1 MKNRHL
7 PMVLSLVFATGA
19 ALLVMGCSRHDDDSE
34 LATTTAPTTTTTTT
48 TAPTAT
54 TATTVGMEIDDTVVT
69 TRVKSALIEDQQT
82 KGFDIKVE
90 TRKGVVQL
98 TGFVDNRTQA
108 DRAIV
113 IAHAV
118 EGAKSVDDGM
128 TIKSGKVTI
137 GNQVDDSVVTAKVKS
152 ALMADS
158 EVKSLE
164 IAVVTRKGEVQ
175 LSGFVGTQTQI
186 DHAIA
191 VTKGVEG
198 VQSVVS
204 KLSIKQ

>member
-1 MKNRHL
+1 MKKLHYPL
-7 PMVLSLVFATGA
+7 VLSLLVATGS
-19 ALLVMGCSRHDDDSE
+19 ALVVIGCSRQDNDD
-34 LATTTAPTTTTTTT
+34 AKTAA
-48 TAPTAT
+48 APP
-54 TATTVGMEIDDTVVT
+54 TTVGMEIDDTVVT
-69 TRVKSALIEDQQT
+69 TRVKSALIEDPDT

-108 DRAIV
+108 DRAAA
-113 IAHAV
+113 IARGV
-118 EGAKSVDDGM
+118 EGTKSVVDGM
-128 TIKSGKVTI
+128 AMKDGKVTI
-137 GNQVDDSVVTAKVKS
+137 GNQVDDSVVTTKVKS
-152 ALMADS
+152 ALLADA

-175 LSGFVGTQTQI
+175 LSGFVGTQAQI

-191 VTKGVEG
+191 VAKGVEG

-204 KLSIKQ
+204 KIAIKQ